1 MQHTVFQEKGQEISV
16 EEVGAENVDMAGK
29 SPTPKTTRKHRASKT
44 KARAALA
51 DLHDNEAVEVDDKRK
66 RRKIAN

>member
-1 MQHTVFQEKGQEISV
+1 MWTWQANLPPPRQQES
-16 EEVGAENVDMAGK
+16 
-29 SPTPKTTRKHRASKT
+29 TCRASKT

-66 RRKIAN
+66 RRKTAN